1 MHSFDSLSVRIF
13 LAAAFYLMVVLI
25 SVDLVVN
32 FLLSS
37 YLGCIYLFIFD
48 YVDFSLANVHS
59 MFDEVLCWV
68 RMLILVIVCDSITR
82 CLYQILYWR

>member
-1 MHSFDSLSVRIF
+1 
-13 LAAAFYLMVVLI
+13 MVVLI

-59 MFDEVLCWV
+59 KFDEVLC
-68 RMLILVIVCDSITR
+68 
-82 CLYQILYWR
+82 